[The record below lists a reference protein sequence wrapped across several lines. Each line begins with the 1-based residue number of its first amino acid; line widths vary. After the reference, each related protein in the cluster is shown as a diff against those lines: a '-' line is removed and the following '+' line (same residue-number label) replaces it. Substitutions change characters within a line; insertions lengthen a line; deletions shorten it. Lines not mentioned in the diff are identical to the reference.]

1 MKILKSTNLIDD
13 LSELAEETAATVEII
28 STETEEGMQLWNG
41 FKGVA
46 AILRYHL

>member
-1 MKILKSTNLIDD
+1 MKITNSNNLIDD
-13 LSELAEETAATVEII
+13 LSDLAEETAAGVEII

-46 AILRYHL
+46 AILRYRM